1 MLKKKLVVLG
11 VALGI
16 LAMGSPAAAFAEVDD
31 TYTPYVLPASV
42 TIEGAVI
49 TPCESSTI
57 TFGAN
62 YWIAGETVSV
72 SAVGARVAGAN
83 FTPSVDAGADGSL
96 SATFQ
101 PPADGEGVYDITFTS
116 STQSY
121 TAPITVTPI
130 ANCEAD
136 PQVDQ
141 SLALTGGGTSPWIYG
156 IGGGLLVAGS
166 ALITVTVLRRRQA

>member
-1 MLKKKLVVLG
+1 MLKKNIAVLG
-11 VALGI
+11 IALGI
-16 LAMGSPAAAFAEVDD
+16 MAFGAPAAASAVDD
-31 TYTPYVLPASV
+31 PYVLPASV
-42 TIEGAVI
+42 SIDDAVI
-49 TPCESSTI
+49 SQCEASTI

-62 YWIAGETVSV
+62 YWIAGESVSV
-72 SAVGARVAGAN
+72 TASGARVGGAS
-83 FTPSVDAGADGSL
+83 FTPSVNAASNGSL

-116 STQSY
+116 ATQSY
-121 TAPITVTPI
+121 TAPITVTPV

-141 SLALTGGGTSPWIYG
+141 ALALTGGGTSPWIYG

>member
-1 MLKKKLVVLG
+1 MLKKNIVVLG
-11 VALGI
+11 IALGI
-16 LAMGSPAAAFAEVDD
+16 MAFGAPAAASAVED
-31 TYTPYVLPASV
+31 PYVLPASV
-42 TIEGAVI
+42 SIEDAVI

-57 TFGAN
+57 VFGVN
-62 YWIAGETVSV
+62 YWIAGENIEV
-72 SAVGARVAGAN
+72 SATGARVAGAS
-83 FTPSVDAGADGSL
+83 FTPSVNAGADGSL

-116 STQSY
+116 ATQSY
-121 TAPITVTPI
+121 TAPITVTPV

-141 SLALTGGGTSPWIYG
+141 ALALTGGGTSPWIYG